1 LPPAAAPRFACVYA
15 DTALMRGLGTW
26 DRAQVAAPPADARA
40 LLAGGLCAGESLLLL
55 DELRSPA
62 AYGDARACCRVL
74 ERYERDWFAP
84 LLAALARARVSRLD
98 LVAGDG
104 WLYRVGRFDSWC
116 AWRRQ
121 HAWHRVVRSRARPH
135 VQ

>member
-1 LPPAAAPRFACVYA
+1 
-15 DTALMRGLGTW
+15 
-26 DRAQVAAPPADARA
+26 
-40 LLAGGLCAGESLLLL
+40 
-55 DELRSPA
+55 
-62 AYGDARACCRVL
+62 VL

-104 WLYRVGRFDSWC
+104 WLYRVARFDSWC